1 MSSVTDEFTLT
12 LSDNCSLNKIAL
24 DGTTYANK
32 LNIAGISID
41 DFSYTIGTTAVS
53 KLPLFTTVRANAAC
67 PIQAKLYV
75 FDEVTNKW
83 VDKTSSFP
91 TYISAF
97 STTTG

>member
-1 MSSVTDEFTLT
+1 LT
-12 LSDNCSLNKIAL
+12 LSDSCSANLIAL
-24 DGTTYANK
+24 DGTTYTNK
-32 LNIAGISID
+32 LNTSGISID

-53 KLPLFTTVRANAAC
+53 KLPLFTTIRTNTAC

-91 TYISAF
+91 SYISNF
-97 STTTG
+97 STTNG